1 MVNFVITIVV
11 VLVGVVYFSIPRK
24 PEPVR
29 LPVKITET
37 RRRKR

>member
-1 MVNFVITIVV
+1 MMNFVITII
-11 VLVGVVYFSIPRK
+11 VLVVGVVFFSASRK